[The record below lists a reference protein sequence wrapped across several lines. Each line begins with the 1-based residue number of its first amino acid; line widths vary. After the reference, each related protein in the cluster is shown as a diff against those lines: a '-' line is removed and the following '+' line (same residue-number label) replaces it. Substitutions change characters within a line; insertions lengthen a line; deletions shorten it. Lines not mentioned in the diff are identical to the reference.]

1 MMGGGGR
8 GGGRMGKNNIKK
20 FPQDIINKK
29 YIPTDTGQKYI
40 FSRREKK
47 CCIS

>member
-1 MMGGGGR
+1 MMGGGG
-8 GGGRMGKNNIKK
+8 GGGGMGTNNMKK

-40 FSRREKK
+40 FSRREKT